1 MGACLI
7 GVSVFRWGFLSSFL
21 DGVGGMICVV
31 WNDLIWIHNGSGTAE
46 VVGIYVDRCMG
57 GRNTGGNVC
66 TIYPSIGKGER
77 RIKKK
82 KSTTRETTRPSGLTN
97 VCFSTPQHQLQLPS
111 RLPKPLPK
119 AQATKPSH
127 HITSHHHISLGTN
140 ILIVHRHSY

>member
-77 RIKKK
+77 RIKKREINHTRNDPPIGIDK
-82 KSTTRETTRPSGLTN
+82 YMFFHTST
-97 VCFSTPQHQLQLPS
+97 ST
-111 RLPKPLPK
+111 
-119 AQATKPSH
+119 ATSVPP
-127 HITSHHHISLGTN
+127 T
-140 ILIVHRHSY
+140 